1 MTETKK
7 TKDKDKPKDI
17 VLLGLQQLLAILPAR
32 MLEILENTP
41 LLSAHPWKISKDGKE
56 EEKWNSAA
64 FHGELVQLFFAP
76 NCRTAIQR
84 RDIFGVEF
92 DSQ

>member
-41 LLSAHPWKISKDGKE
+41 LLTP
-56 EEKWNSAA
+56 EKYQRMEKRRKNEIAPPFMESLSN
-64 FHGELVQLFFAP
+64 FFFAP

-84 RDIFGVEF
+84 RDIFGAEF
-92 DSQ
+92 N

>member
-41 LLSAHPWKISKDGKE
+41 LLSAHP
-56 EEKWNSAA
+56 
-64 FHGELVQLFFAP
+64 
-76 NCRTAIQR
+76 
-84 RDIFGVEF
+84 
-92 DSQ
+92 

>member
-41 LLSAHPWKISKDGKE
+41 LLTP
-56 EEKWNSAA
+56 EKYQRMEKRRKNEIAPPFMES
-64 FHGELVQLFFAP
+64 LSFFAP

>member
-1 MTETKK
+1 MANMCTMTETKK
-7 TKDKDKPKDI
+7 TKDKDKPEDI

-56 EEKWNSAA
+56 EEK
-64 FHGELVQLFFAP
+64 
-76 NCRTAIQR
+76 
-84 RDIFGVEF
+84 
-92 DSQ
+92 

>member
-1 MTETKK
+1 MANMCTMTETKK

-41 LLSAHPWKISKDGKE
+41 LLSAHP
-56 EEKWNSAA
+56 
-64 FHGELVQLFFAP
+64 
-76 NCRTAIQR
+76 
-84 RDIFGVEF
+84 
-92 DSQ
+92 